1 VDNLRNTLSEDEIIA
16 QAIEGTDHGT
26 LVESSANPGQ
36 LLAALEFFY
45 MNGSADGNT
54 GNVESGIGHVYRVH
68 RWLVITDSQGFQD
81 IETYDTESEAEVA
94 FESYEREYIQWCGDD
109 E

>member
-1 VDNLRNTLSEDEIIA
+1 VDTRRNTLSEDEIIA
-16 QAIEGTDHGT
+16 QAKQNGIYHQENDDM
-26 LVESSANPGQ
+26 
-36 LLAALEFFY
+36 LLDALESFY

-81 IETYDTESEAEVA
+81 IETYDSESEAEVA
-94 FESYEREYIQWCGDD
+94 FESYEREYIQWVGDD